1 MALHEGKRKLESI
14 PVGKLGVV
22 ALSSCEELGKKVDK
36 YLVKWRRER
45 ESENKGS
52 LAFAGYQRDSYL
64 LYAKVPRFGSGEGK
78 GEILESVRG
87 TDLFLLVF
95 SFFQVSGLLHTV

>member
-36 YLVKWRRER
+36 YLVDWRTER
-45 ESENKGS
+45 ENEHKNT
-52 LAFAGYQRDSYL
+52 LAFSGYLQILAFQDL
-64 LYAKVPRFGSGEGK
+64 LTALVIAKIRRQIISIATEPRIIIGIK
-78 GEILESVRG
+78 
-87 TDLFLLVF
+87 
-95 SFFQVSGLLHTV
+95 